1 MHIFILFYHSLISF
15 QTLTKLFFMRFWT
28 LFPLITGIFLCFLT
42 QNTAQIVAQMPP
54 LQVEKNAGISP
65 GYIFIT
71 PTVLDTAGPFPTSLA
86 ILDSAGN
93 YLFFKP
99 FTQKIVPPYKPVGA
113 SDFKLQP
120 SGFMSFS
127 APLASGESGMYLLNS
142 QFEIVDSVKCGNGFA
157 TDGHDLVHLPD
168 GRFIISGLEDR
179 IMNLSTMFTQGFM
192 QGSPA
197 ATVTGNI
204 VQELDAQKNVL
215 FEWKSLDH
223 YALTDVYRHFFTD
236 PAYLDHSHINSIE
249 VDHDGNY
256 ILSFRHIHEVTKI
269 DAVTGDI
276 IWRFGGKNNQFTFI
290 GDTMPF
296 SAQHDARRLPNG
308 HITLFDNGAYNSTP
322 RARAIEYELDE
333 VNKTAKAVWQTS
345 EPASLS
351 SRFIGS
357 TQRLSNGNTLIDWGG
372 VFPLPQN
379 TDFTEVDSVGNTVL
393 EINFGPPR
401 YISYR
406 ALKYQL
412 PFDLQRPEVV
422 CTGPGVTLA
431 APSGYDRYE
440 WNTGATTQSI
450 TVADTG
456 FYQVWVNRGIGFISS
471 VPYRVTD
478 LSLDCT
484 SGTETIG
491 EVLELSIYPNP
502 VSDQMRVG
510 FGTRFVN
517 QKFRILNVLGKTV
530 LEDRLNETQTIEMTT
545 LSPGIYVL
553 MVNTDNGLISRTF
566 EKL

>member
-1 MHIFILFYHSLISF
+1 MYLNCTTLINFVFPFTKINGMQIRTHFLLATAILLSSLTENSAQVLNQI
-15 QTLTKLFFMRFWT
+15 T
-28 LFPLITGIFLCFLT
+28 PLK
-42 QNTAQIVAQMPP
+42 
-54 LQVEKNAGISP
+54 VEKSTGISP

-71 PTVLDTAGPFPTSLA
+71 PVVLDTAGPFPTSLC

-93 YLFFKP
+93 YVFFKS
-99 FTQKIVPPYKPVGA
+99 FAKKTVPPYQPVGI

-120 SGFMSFS
+120 SGLMSFS

-142 QFEIVDSVKCGNGFA
+142 QFEIVDSIQCGNGFE

-168 GRFIISGLEDR
+168 GTFVISGLEDR
-179 IMNLSTMFTQGFM
+179 TMNLSGMFTLGFM
-192 QGSPA
+192 QGSPS

-204 VQELDAQKNVL
+204 IQELDAQKNVL

-223 YALTDVYRHFFTD
+223 YALTDAYRHFFTN

-256 ILSFRHIHEVTKI
+256 ILSFRHIHEITKI

-322 RARAIEYELDE
+322 RARAIEYVLDE
-333 VNKTAKAVWQTS
+333 VNKTATAVWQTT
-345 EPASLS
+345 EPANLS

-357 TQRLSNGNTLIDWGG
+357 AQRQPNGNTLVDWGG

-379 TDFTEVDSVGNTVL
+379 TDISEVDSLGNTVL
-393 EINFGPPR
+393 EINFMPPQ
-401 YISYR
+401 YVTYR

-412 PFDLQRPEVV
+412 PFDLHRPEVV

-431 APSGYDRYE
+431 APAGFNSYK
-440 WNTGATTQSI
+440 WNTGDTTQTL

-471 VPYRVTD
+471 IPYHVTD
-478 LSLDCT
+478 LTLDCT
-484 SGTETIG
+484 SGTGTVG
-491 EVLELSIYPNP
+491 RDLELKIYPNP
-502 VSDQMRVG
+502 ATDQIRVG
-510 FGTRFVN
+510 FGEAIASQQYKVV
-517 QKFRILNVLGKTV
+517 NVLGETV
-530 LEDRLNETQTIEMTT
+530 LENHLTETQVIDLTT
-545 LSPGIYVL
+545 LTPGIYL
-553 MVNTDNGLISRTF
+553 LTMKTDNGLVVRPFQKI
-566 EKL
+566 